1 MLGVV
6 TKIIPFSSVDGPGNR
21 TAIFLQ
27 GCNINCKYCH
37 NPETRNHCVN
47 CGLCVQVCPQKALS
61 LENGKVSFDASACIS
76 CDTCIKTC
84 PHGSTPKTRLM
95 TAEEVMEIVR
105 KQVPF
110 IRGITVSGG
119 ECMLQPDFVAELFKL
134 AKKENLGTLIG
145 SNGTIDFR
153 EYPDLLSVSD
163 GVMLDIKAFFP
174 EDHMNVTGADNNKV
188 LENAKFLGE
197 NNKLSEVRAVIVP
210 DLYDVVKNV
219 KAMGEF
225 LVPLYKINP
234 FRIKIIAF
242 RPMGVREEYADMQ
255 VPTRQL
261 LEELRGIL
269 ADMGFEDIVII

>member
-134 AKKENLGTLIG
+134 AKKENLGTLID

-153 EYPDLLSVSD
+153 EYPELLSVSD

-174 EDHMNVTGADNNKV
+174 EDHRNVTGADNNKV

-197 NNKLSEVRAVIVP
+197 NNKLSEVRTVIVP

-269 ADMGFEDIVII
+269 ANMGFEDIVII

>member
-84 PHGSTPKTRLM
+84 PHGSTPKTKLM

-119 ECMLQPDFVAELFKL
+119 ECMLQPDFVSELFKL
-134 AKKENLGTLIG
+134 AKKENLGTLID

-153 EYPDLLSVSD
+153 EYPELLSVSD

>member
-37 NPETRNHCVN
+37 NPETRNSCIN
-47 CGLCVQVCPQKALS
+47 CGLCVQACPQKALS

-95 TAEEVMEIVR
+95 TPGEVMEIVK
-105 KQVPF
+105 KQMPF

-119 ECMLQPDFVAELFKL
+119 ECMLQPDFITELFTL
-134 AKKENLGTLIG
+134 AKKENLGTLID

-153 EYPDLLSVSD
+153 EYPDLLAVSD

-174 EDHMNVTGADNNKV
+174 EDHRRVTDADNNKV
-188 LENAKFLGE
+188 LENAQFLGE

-210 DLYDVVKNV
+210 DLYDVVKNI

-234 FRIKIIAF
+234 FRSKIIAF
-242 RPMGVREEYADMQ
+242 RPMGV
-255 VPTRQL
+255 
-261 LEELRGIL
+261 
-269 ADMGFEDIVII
+269 

>member
-37 NPETRNHCVN
+37 NPETRNSCIN
-47 CGLCVQVCPQKALS
+47 CGLCVQACPQKALS

-95 TAEEVMEIVR
+95 TPGEVMEIVK
-105 KQVPF
+105 KQMPF

-119 ECMLQPDFVAELFKL
+119 ECMLQPDFITELFTL
-134 AKKENLGTLIG
+134 AKKENLGTLID

-153 EYPDLLSVSD
+153 EYPDLLAVSD

-174 EDHMNVTGADNNKV
+174 EDHRRVTDADNNKV
-188 LENAKFLGE
+188 LENAQFLGE

-210 DLYDVVKNV
+210 DLYDVVKNI

-225 LVPLYKINP
+225 LAPLYKINP

-242 RPMGVREEYADMQ
+242 R
-255 VPTRQL
+255 
-261 LEELRGIL
+261 
-269 ADMGFEDIVII
+269 

>member
-119 ECMLQPDFVAELFKL
+119 ECMLQPDFVTELFKL
-134 AKKENLGTLIG
+134 AKKENLGTLID

-153 EYPDLLSVSD
+153 EYPELLSVSD

>member
-1 MLGVV
+1 
-6 TKIIPFSSVDGPGNR
+6 
-21 TAIFLQ
+21 
-27 GCNINCKYCH
+27 
-37 NPETRNHCVN
+37 
-47 CGLCVQVCPQKALS
+47 
-61 LENGKVSFDASACIS
+61 
-76 CDTCIKTC
+76 
-84 PHGSTPKTRLM
+84 M

-119 ECMLQPDFVAELFKL
+119 ECMLQPDFVSELFKL
-134 AKKENLGTLIG
+134 AKKENLGTLID

-153 EYPDLLSVSD
+153 EYPELLSVSD